1 MFRLLIAA
9 SGSKA
14 NATLVELD
22 GRRILIDCG
31 LTYKAL
37 SSATDISK
45 IDAVF
50 ITHSHS
56 DHVKGLAVLR
66 KHIDVPFYSA
76 VDIEGCTQMTEDN
89 KVSGMTVKSFKC
101 CHDVP
106 CVGYRIEAEGRAVAV
121 ATDTGCVCPDTLAG
135 LEGADTVM
143 LECNHDI
150 DMLRYGPYH
159 PQLKQRIMSDN
170 GHLSNP
176 DCASVLCYL
185 CNSGTSRAVLAH
197 LSETNNTPLCAKK
210 TVREALE
217 KYGFCD
223 KLDVVV
229 ANAGIEVEI

>member
-14 NATLVELD
+14 NATLVELN

-31 LTYKAL
+31 LSYKAL
-37 SSATDISK
+37 SEATDVSK

-50 ITHSHS
+50 VTHSHS
-56 DHVKGLAVLR
+56 DHIKGLAVLR
-66 KHIDVPFYSA
+66 KHTDVPFYSA
-76 VDIEGCTQMTEDN
+76 VDIDGCIKMTEDVT
-89 KVSGMTVKSFKC
+89 VSGMTVKSFGC

-106 CVGYRIEAEGRAVAV
+106 CVGYRIEAEGKAVAV
-121 ATDTGCVCPDTLAG
+121 ATDTGCITPDTLAG

-143 LECNHDI
+143 LECNHDV
-150 DMLRYGPYH
+150 DMLRYGPY
-159 PQLKQRIMSDN
+159 PMSLKERILAKN

-176 DCASVLCYL
+176 DCAKVLCYL
-185 CNSGTSRAVLAH
+185 CNGGTKRAVLAH

-210 TVREALE
+210 AVRDELD

-223 KLDVVV
+223 KIEVVV
-229 ANAGIEVEI
+229 AQALTEIEI